1 MKIPAISCSF
11 IPYNRNNKYQSQPKN
26 LSFQAVSVK
35 KLKSMPLEKR
45 LTHLFT
51 TMSAQDIVAIGKNS
65 KEIFDGLKQ
74 AIKGYDCVI
83 KRILFLKDKEIKN
96 PLLFSSDDQTGN
108 IQCYNMGQQPVI
120 VDSNDDIE
128 QLLPNCGID
137 VFEGDIICGEDV
149 RIPIEVTA
157 DFSEYIG
164 KTKDMEIVLNA
175 ENYVNEVFDL
185 TPTQQKWIDKANVES
200 VETVLKTMSGES
212 TSKEKK
218 ITFKDVAGI
227 DSLIETLSEDILLPI
242 QFAKEHKEQD
252 MEVNKG
258 FIFYGKPG
266 TGKTLV
272 AEALAGEAD
281 ANIYKISASELESE
295 YYGKTER
302 AWRDLF
308 AQARANQPS
317 IILIDEMDSSMR
329 ERGQGVNNQHRD
341 GIVNQILSLMSQLEK
356 SDDQVFVIG
365 TTNKL
370 ETLDKAIVRSG
381 RFGKQIEFKVP
392 DKNGLREIWNQK
404 TSKKKIDPKFDVEP
418 YLELFVRREFT
429 GADIKHLVNEAQRK
443 SWRRM
448 SVYEKMKTKTL
459 TPEYMKGVYIK
470 AEDVDSVLKEMDQ
483 MNKKQAK
490 RIGY

>member
-74 AIKGYDCVI
+74 AIRGYDCVI

-157 DFSEYIG
+157 DFSEYFG

-242 QFAKEHKEQD
+242 QFAKEHQEQD

-392 DKNGLREIWNQK
+392 DKYGLREIWNQK

-429 GADIKHLVNEAQRK
+429 GADIKHIVNEAQRK

-448 SVYEKMKTKTL
+448 GVYEKMKTKTL
-459 TPEYMKGVYIK
+459 TPEYMKDVYMT
-470 AEDVDSVLKEMDQ
+470 AADVDSVLREMDQ